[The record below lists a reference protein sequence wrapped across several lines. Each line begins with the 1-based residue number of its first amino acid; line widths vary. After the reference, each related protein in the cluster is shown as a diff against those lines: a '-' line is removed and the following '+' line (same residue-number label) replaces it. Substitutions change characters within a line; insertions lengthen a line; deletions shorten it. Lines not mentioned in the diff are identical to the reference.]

1 MEYYSN
7 KIKVNYYN
15 KKKKNLI
22 YKKKKLK
29 RDQMFKDQLLFFIKT
44 LNNKKNMRANLVNSF
59 NSIVVAEALKKSM
72 KNQKI
77 VYIRNLNEKK

>member
-1 MEYYSN
+1 
-7 KIKVNYYN
+7 
-15 KKKKNLI
+15 
-22 YKKKKLK
+22 
-29 RDQMFKDQLLFFIKT
+29 
-44 LNNKKNMRANLVNSF
+44 MRANLVNSF